1 MFQWSVPSD
10 DQMPADSESVPSDT
24 LEPDDHDY
32 VQVLMFIRM
41 WSGFGAE
48 FISLRDRSGKH
59 QM

>member
-1 MFQWSVPSD
+1 
-10 DQMPADSESVPSDT
+10 MPADSEPVPSDT

-48 FISLRDRSGKH
+48 FISLRDRSGRH
-59 QM
+59 LM